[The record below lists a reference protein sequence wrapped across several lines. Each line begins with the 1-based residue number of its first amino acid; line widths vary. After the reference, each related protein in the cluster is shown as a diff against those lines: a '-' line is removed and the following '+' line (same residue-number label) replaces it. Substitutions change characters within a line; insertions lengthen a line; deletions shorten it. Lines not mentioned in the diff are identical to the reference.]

1 MTTQRTASRTTL
13 STIDEY
19 LAPLPPDQRAALQKL
34 RKSIRAIVPSAEG
47 CISYGVPAF
56 RSDAGVLIGFAAS
69 KKHCSIYPM
78 SGRIIAALKKDLA
91 GYETTK
97 GSIHFQPEK
106 PPPVALVRKL
116 IKARMAELTRADRR

>member
-1 MTTQRTASRTTL
+1 MTTRRVNTEPRLTA
-13 STIDEY
+13 IDDY
-19 LAPLPPDQRAALQKL
+19 LAALPPDQRAALEKL
-34 RKSIRAIVPSAEG
+34 RKTIRGIVPSAEE

-56 RSDAGVLIGFAAS
+56 RNDAGVLIGFAAS

-78 SGRIIAALKKDLA
+78 SGRIIAALKKELA

-97 GSIHFQPEK
+97 GSIHFLPEK

-116 IKARMAELTRADRR
+116 IKARMAELTRTNQQ